1 MTILFAWDF
10 HGVLEEGNEHAVLEV
25 TNQSLREH
33 GYEDQ
38 ATFEDIKR
46 LYGLPWGD
54 YFRQLV
60 PNVTEDEV
68 EKMVNRSRELG
79 RPAAERF
86 CKPRNNVHSILKRIQ
101 AEGHTS
107 IVVSNSTQDDIEFFM
122 KIIGVTHYIQE
133 SYGVKGKK
141 DETIRSHAESGDY
154 SKIVVIGDTE
164 RDIEAGLA
172 VNATTYLV
180 LNGEPW
186 RSKAHHIITD
196 IREILRELG

>member
-10 HGVLEEGNEHAVLEV
+10 HGVLEQGNELAVLKV

-38 ATFEDIKR
+38 ATLKDIKR
-46 LYGLPWGD
+46 LYGLPWRD

-60 PNVTEDEV
+60 PNVTEDKV
-68 EKMVNRSRELG
+68 EKRAR
-79 RPAAERF
+79 A
-86 CKPRNNVHSILKRIQ
+86 
-101 AEGHTS
+101 
-107 IVVSNSTQDDIEFFM
+107 
-122 KIIGVTHYIQE
+122 Y
-133 SYGVKGKK
+133 VKGKK
-141 DETIRSHAESGDY
+141 DETIRSHAESGNY

-164 RDIEAGLA
+164 RDIEAGLT

-196 IREILRELG
+196 IREILREL